1 MEKRLYRSRDD
12 RMIWGVCGGIARYF
26 DIDPVVVR
34 VVAIVLLVFTAG
46 AAIIAYILAAI
57 IVPLETSQTR
67 EPREVIKENVQEIKQ
82 TAQQFGEDVRS
93 TLSQPSSAAGDA
105 AGDRQRT
112 RNLLGIVLIVG
123 GAILLLIIFLSSL
136 RFFWWFNWGYLWP
149 LILIALGLL
158 VIFSARRR

>member
-12 RMIWGVCGGIARYF
+12 RMIWGVCGGIAKYF
-26 DIDPVVVR
+26 GVDPVVVR

-57 IVPLETSQTR
+57 IIPLENSPSR

-82 TAQQFGEDVRS
+82 TATQFGEDVRS
-93 TLSQPSSAAGDA
+93 TLSQPSSPGADV

-112 RNLLGIVLIVG
+112 RNLLGIVLIAG
-123 GAILLLIIFLSSL
+123 GIVLLLIVFLSSF
-136 RFFWWFNWGYLWP
+136 RFFWWFNWKYLWP
-149 LILIALGLL
+149 ILLIALGLI